1 MNQVVSTHNLS
12 KQYNG
17 KYCVRDLNLSVAKG
31 EIFGFLG
38 PNGAGKSTTLKMI
51 LGLTR
56 PTNGFVTVFEKG
68 FEENR
73 GFILS
78 QTGSLIESPSYYGH
92 LTGLENMRVVQK
104 LREVPDKNVMQAL
117 RIVRLEKQKDK
128 KVSQYS
134 LGMKQRLG
142 IAMALMSFPKV
153 LILDEP
159 TNGLDPAGIG
169 EIRELI
175 KSLPQLHGM
184 TVLLSSHLLSEIE
197 QIATSVGIINE
208 GEMLFQGSMS
218 ELKSKSQPTIKIKTR
233 NNKLAQELLRINGF
247 SSMQSGESL
256 VFEDLL
262 DDEVIKVNQSLVTSN
277 IDVLRIEEHKKSL
290 ENIFLDLT
298 GKEQSL

>member
-208 GEMLFQGSMS
+208 GEMLFQGGMS

>member
-56 PTNGFVTVFEKG
+56 PTKGFVTVFEKG